1 MAIIVLDRVKQNYP
15 DAQLCIVGPVKDVNM
30 MEKLEAKITHL
41 KLLDNILFT
50 GKLSKKEWTELS
62 QEYDIFI
69 NTSNIDNTPITLM
82 EAMALGLPIVSTNV
96 GGIPSLIDDG
106 VTGLLIEPNDSDQMA
121 EAINKL
127 ISGKIDGYYITKN
140 ARDKISIMDKKEV
153 IKQWYDIIDNVVL
166 QKK

>member
-1 MAIIVLDRVKQNYP
+1 
-15 DAQLCIVGPVKDVNM
+15 
-30 MEKLEAKITHL
+30 
-41 KLLDNILFT
+41 
-50 GKLSKKEWTELS
+50 
-62 QEYDIFI
+62 
-69 NTSNIDNTPITLM
+69 M

-121 EAINKL
+121 EKINEL
-127 ISGKIDGYYITKN
+127 TSGKIDGDYITRN
-140 ARDKISIMDKKEV
+140 ARERISIMDKKEV